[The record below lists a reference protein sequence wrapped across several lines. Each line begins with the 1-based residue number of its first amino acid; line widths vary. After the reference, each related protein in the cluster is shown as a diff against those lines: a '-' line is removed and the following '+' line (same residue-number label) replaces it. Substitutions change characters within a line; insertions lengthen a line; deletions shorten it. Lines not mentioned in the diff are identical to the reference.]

1 MIHPVYYPGY
11 RLGMNNILVM
21 YLIIGYLRFVNV
33 SYLLILKMLLCI
45 LPAFLIVLTKRSWP
59 PEYFVVNI

>member
-33 SYLLILKMLLCI
+33 SYLLILKML
-45 LPAFLIVLTKRSWP
+45 
-59 PEYFVVNI
+59 